1 MSLEKDVNEA
11 LKAAMRDRDQKRL
24 VPIRALR
31 GEIIKMQKN
40 NEDVTDEALVKV
52 IKGHVKQRQDAIT
65 MYESHGRAE
74 QAEAEKS
81 EIAVLQEFLPEALTE
96 DELGAMID
104 AVIAETG
111 AESRKQ
117 MGQVMG
123 ALRPQIAS
131 SGKDADGR
139 LVAELVKAR
148 LS

>member
-1 MSLEKDVNEA
+1 MGLEKDVSDA

-24 VPIRALR
+24 VAIRALR
-31 GEIIKMQKN
+31 GEIIKMQKSGK
-40 NEDVTDEALVKV
+40 EVTDDAITKMVKAA
-52 IKGHVKQRQDAIT
+52 VKQRQDAIA
-65 MYESHGRAE
+65 MYESHGRDE
-74 QAEAEKS
+74 QAEAERA
-81 EIAVLQEFLPEALTE
+81 EIAVLKEFLPEALTE
-96 DELGAMID
+96 AELGALVD
-104 AVIAETG
+104 AVIAATG

-123 ALRPQIAS
+123 ALRPKIAA

>member
-1 MSLEKDVNEA
+1 MSLEQDINDA

-31 GEIIKMQKN
+31 GEVIKMQKN
-40 NEDVTDEALVKV
+40 NEEVTDEALTKIVKS
-52 IKGHVKQRQDAIT
+52 HVKQRQDAIT
-65 MYESHGRAE
+65 MYESHGRSE

-81 EIAVLQEFLPEALTE
+81 EIAVLSEFLPEALSE
-96 DELGAMID
+96 DELGALID
-104 AVIAETG
+104 AVVAETG

-123 ALRPQIAS
+123 ALRPRIAAT
-131 SGKDADGR
+131 GKDADGR

-148 LS
+148 LG